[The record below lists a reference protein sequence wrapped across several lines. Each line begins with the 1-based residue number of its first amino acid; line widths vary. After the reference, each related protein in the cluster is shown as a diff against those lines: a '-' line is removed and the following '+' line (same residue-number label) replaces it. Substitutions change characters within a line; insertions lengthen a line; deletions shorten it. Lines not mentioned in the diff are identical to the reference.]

1 MSFTLT
7 IFLTFYWPDPNCTDC
22 SYLYRL
28 ILTLPAPIVMNRT
41 APNLKEGGF
50 SEYGDM
56 LCGVGSEPWPTKLHN
71 NFFTGLVLLRTLWPI
86 LTLGCVYMVNSD
98 KRSAFEWC
106 LDLREQQIECSSKTE
121 RSYADTIAHITLSQ

>member
-1 MSFTLT
+1 
-7 IFLTFYWPDPNCTDC
+7 
-22 SYLYRL
+22 
-28 ILTLPAPIVMNRT
+28 MNRT

-106 LDLREQQIECSSKTE
+106 LDLREQQIKWIKQRKCEFLGL
-121 RSYADTIAHITLSQ
+121 RGILGGARRGGRQ